1 MTEAERTVLDI
12 RNLDIAFQTEGSPVH
27 AVNGVSLS
35 VGEQEIVALVGES
48 GSGKSVSARSVIG
61 LLPETALAQ
70 GVIYLSPDK
79 GDGQG
84 VDVLGLDDHHLRSI
98 RGQRVSMVFQEPL
111 TALDPVYT
119 VGWQIGEVLRAHTDL
134 TKQRIR
140 ERVIDIMTKVGIPD
154 PEQRVDWYPHQ
165 FSGGQRQRIVIALA
179 LVMNPKLIIADEP
192 TTALD
197 VTVQA
202 EILDLLRRCRDVFHA
217 SVIIITHNMGVVA
230 ALADRVVVMH
240 DGVVVE
246 EGDVFSLFAH
256 PKDPYTQQLLAAVPR
271 IGRTQARVLPEE
283 PRRDEIVLAKDMKV
297 VFPGGF
303 RKKDF
308 TAVDG
313 ISLTIRK
320 GEVLGLAGESGSGK
334 TTTGRAIAGLVPV
347 SSGYLSVLG
356 FDLSGLG
363 AKEFDRSREEV
374 GFVFQDPASSFN
386 PRMKIGECLSEP
398 FLIHRHGMT
407 HAQRKAQTEE
417 LLDMVRLPKG
427 YISRYPHEL
436 SGGQRQRI
444 GLARALALRP
454 KLLIAD
460 EPTSALDVSVQASIL
475 DLFKELQEE
484 IGFACLFIT
493 HDLAVVDVLAHRIAI
508 MSKGKIVEQ
517 GITRE
522 VLTHPTHPYTCKLL
536 ESLPVPDPSHRTRP
550 DGPKGD

>member
-1 MTEAERTVLDI
+1 
-12 RNLDIAFQTEGSPVH
+12 
-27 AVNGVSLS
+27 
-35 VGEQEIVALVGES
+35 
-48 GSGKSVSARSVIG
+48 
-61 LLPETALAQ
+61 
-70 GVIYLSPDK
+70 
-79 GDGQG
+79 
-84 VDVLGLDDHHLRSI
+84 
-98 RGQRVSMVFQEPL
+98 
-111 TALDPVYT
+111 
-119 VGWQIGEVLRAHTDL
+119 
-134 TKQRIR
+134 
-140 ERVIDIMTKVGIPD
+140 
-154 PEQRVDWYPHQ
+154 
-165 FSGGQRQRIVIALA
+165 
-179 LVMNPKLIIADEP
+179 
-192 TTALD
+192 
-197 VTVQA
+197 
-202 EILDLLRRCRDVFHA
+202 
-217 SVIIITHNMGVVA
+217 
-230 ALADRVVVMH
+230 
-240 DGVVVE
+240 
-246 EGDVFSLFAH
+246 
-256 PKDPYTQQLLAAVPR
+256 
-271 IGRTQARVLPEE
+271 
-283 PRRDEIVLAKDMKV
+283 
-297 VFPGGF
+297 
-303 RKKDF
+303 
-308 TAVDG
+308 
-313 ISLTIRK
+313 
-320 GEVLGLAGESGSGK
+320 VLGLAGESGSGK